1 MLLTDCLD
9 EFIYDCECRHLA
21 KGTLRNYR
29 GQCEYLIRYLAE
41 LGIRHIED
49 VKPQHLRN
57 FLKQKQDA
65 GCKLNYVNN
74 LLKAHKTMFNYHKC
88 GSRRDIH
95 VFLPEYKI
103 LMDKAR

>member
-1 MLLTDCLD
+1 MLLTDCLE

-65 GCKLNYVNN
+65 GCKPTFIVSIEDKLKLHSGLDSLQ
-74 LLKAHKTMFNYHKC
+74 LLTE
-88 GSRRDIH
+88 G
-95 VFLPEYKI
+95 L
-103 LMDKAR
+103 